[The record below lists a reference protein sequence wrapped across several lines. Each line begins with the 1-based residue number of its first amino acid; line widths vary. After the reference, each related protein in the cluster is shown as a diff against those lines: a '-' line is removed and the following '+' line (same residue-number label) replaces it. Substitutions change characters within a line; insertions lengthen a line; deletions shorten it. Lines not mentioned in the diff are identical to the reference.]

1 MNFQV
6 GEKVVHWS
14 FGPGEIIRVDEKELA
29 GYKELYY
36 VVKMRDL
43 TIWVPVENQERPS
56 LRAITPAN
64 EFKKLFSI
72 LSSPAEPL
80 PPDRLERKTYLSD
93 LLRDGDLASICRV
106 IRDLAMFTRGKK
118 KNETDVQF
126 LERAQK
132 FLVDEWRLSL
142 SVTHSEAEAQLRH
155 LLKESLAKT
164 ANASPQQEVHQ

>member
-14 FGPGEIIRVDEKELA
+14 FGPGEIIRLDEKELA
-29 GYKELYY
+29 GYKDLYY
-36 VVKMRDL
+36 VVKMKEL
-43 TIWVPVENQERPS
+43 TIWVPVNSHDKPS

-72 LSSPAEPL
+72 LSSSAEPL
-80 PPDRLERKTYLSD
+80 SPDRLERKNHLTEM
-93 LLRDGDLASICRV
+93 LRDGDLASICRV
-106 IRDLAMFTRGKK
+106 IRDLAAFTRGKK
-118 KNETDVQF
+118 KNESDVQL

-132 FLVDEWRLSL
+132 FLIDEWRIALSI
-142 SVTHSEAEAQLRH
+142 THSEAEAQLRH

-164 ANASPQQEVHQ
+164 TISSTQQEIHQ

>member
-14 FGPGEIIRVDEKELA
+14 FGPGEIIRLDEKELA
-29 GYKELYY
+29 GRRELYY
-36 VVKMRDL
+36 VVRMRDL
-43 TIWVPVENQERPS
+43 TIWVPVEAQDKPS
-56 LRAITPAN
+56 LRAITPA
-64 EFKKLFSI
+64 EKFKQLFSI

-80 PPDRLERKTYLSD
+80 SLDRLERKNYLTEM
-93 LLRDGDLASICRV
+93 LRDGDPASICRV
-106 IRDLAMFTRGKK
+106 IRDLATFTRGKK
-118 KNETDVQF
+118 KNESDLQL

-132 FLVDEWRLSL
+132 FLIDEWRIAL

-164 ANASPQQEVHQ
+164 TISSAQQEVHQ